1 MEKLNKEVKTEDYNE
16 VKKMQDAIVE
26 NSTEF
31 ERLGLQKLKG
41 SNITIKDERDRI
53 YNKIKENGSAQCD
66 ACNSVI
72 KEINTIGQSFEWMS
86 LREGDTTSKEA
97 KRIKDTVTKD
107 KITFCN
113 VCGTE
118 AKLHTYKL
126 NLQMCIS
133 LIEIVKFYR
142 HNPDADESKYYTK
155 EDFFAGNLE
164 EYGELFENF
173 ELLHHWDLI
182 SRMPTR
188 PDKIVYKDG
197 WYGITENG
205 IKFVQREI
213 GVPKTCYAYNGETDS
228 FESDFVLL
236 DEILTEAG
244 LKYEDLIKVEE
255 ND

>member
-1 MEKLNKEVKTEDYNE
+1 MEKSNKKEVKTDDYRD

-31 ERLGLQKLKG
+31 ERLGLSKLKG
-41 SNITIKDERDRI
+41 SNRTLKSERERLTREI
-53 YNKIKENGSAQCD
+53 NKSGIAQCD
-66 ACNSVI
+66 ACNQ
-72 KEINTIGQSFEWMS
+72 TISS
-86 LREGDTTSKEA
+86 LSIIIDDEETKTSKEA
-97 KRIKDTVTKD
+97 QRIKDFAKNGTT
-107 KITFCN
+107 CRC
-113 VCGTE
+113 CGNKAILNTLE
-118 AKLHTYKL
+118 L

-155 EDFFAGNLE
+155 EDFFAGNIE

-173 ELLHHWDLI
+173 ELLHHWDLL

-188 PDKIVYKDG
+188 PDKVVYKDG

-228 FESDFVLL
+228 FESDFVTIE
-236 DEILTEAG
+236 EILSDAG

-255 ND
+255 NE